1 MRRVA
6 ETSGV
11 TTIPLD
17 RLLPAGSSS
26 LPADS
31 ASRFIACLL
40 GIAPGGGYRVSPF
53 ALTEAG
59 AKTRLC
65 GPIPHVTVDGR

>member
-1 MRRVA
+1 M
-6 ETSGV
+6 
-11 TTIPLD
+11 TTIPLG

-31 ASRFIACLL
+31 AGRFIACLF

-53 ALTEAG
+53 PPGEPG
-59 AKTRLC
+59 GKTRLC
-65 GPIPHVTVDGR
+65 GPIPHVAVDGC